1 MKAFDHIFNSKRIG
15 LDLKIRTFNVYS
27 ASIFLYNSELWT
39 LTETLEKEIDSFH
52 RRLLRKVINIRWP
65 KIISNDDL
73 YEKVGVKKWSDII
86 KRRRLN
92 WLGHLMRLDEGT
104 PVRKALLESLTDV
117 KRKVGRPQLTWTKA
131 IEKDLASI
139 GIDIDVYGETPERT
153 VEKLVELTEDRKKW
167 REIVGDIMAV
177 NC

>member
-1 MKAFDHIFNSKRIG
+1 MSTRHKRIG

-139 GIDIDVYGETPERT
+139 GIDIDVYGETP
-153 VEKLVELTEDRKKW
+153 KEL
-167 REIVGDIMAV
+167 
-177 NC
+177 